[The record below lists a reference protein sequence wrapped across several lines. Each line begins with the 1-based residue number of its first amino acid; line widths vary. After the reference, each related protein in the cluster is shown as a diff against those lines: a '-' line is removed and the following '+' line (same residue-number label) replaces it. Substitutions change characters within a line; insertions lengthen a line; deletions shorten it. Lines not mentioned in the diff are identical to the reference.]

1 MMNPNETFLS
11 EYCVWDGEQAELG
24 WDRHPQLHGHVRDA
38 APLQSPPYQHVDGHV
53 GVAAPLQSP
62 PSQHVDGHAGD
73 AAPHQSSPYQ
83 HVDRLDGFVGE
94 RAPLQSPPLHRI
106 YECTSY
112 TVMNV

>member
-1 MMNPNETFLS
+1 MNPNETFLS

-38 APLQSPPYQHVDGHV
+38 APLLSPPYQHVDGHV
-53 GVAAPLQSP
+53 GDAAPL
-62 PSQHVDGHAGD
+62 
-73 AAPHQSSPYQ
+73 QSSPYQ
-83 HVDRLDGFVGE
+83 HLDRLDGFVGE